1 MNKIYIK
8 IIRMIRNKD
17 FSFEFV
23 KNIREFVILR
33 KDIRRMSEFKMVVPL
48 L

>member
-33 KDIRRMSEFKMVVPL
+33 KDIRRMSEFKMVDL
-48 L
+48 LL

>member
-1 MNKIYIK
+1 
-8 IIRMIRNKD
+8 MIRNKD

-33 KDIRRMSEFKMVVPL
+33 KDIRRMSEFKMVDL
-48 L
+48 LL

>member
-1 MNKIYIK
+1 
-8 IIRMIRNKD
+8 MIRNKD

-33 KDIRRMSEFKMVVPL
+33 KDIRRMSEFKMVDPL